1 MSAPLCV
8 TTPCRRCDQ
17 PHPSRIANDGMRTYA
32 APDGHAWVPSDSAA
46 PTPEAERHAM
56 FEADAF
62 GLAYVCTVC
71 NDGVLR
77 SGRPHH
83 LATHREWHDGMET
96 A

>member
-1 MSAPLCV
+1 
-8 TTPCRRCDQ
+8 
-17 PHPSRIANDGMRTYA
+17 MRTYA
-32 APDGHAWVPSDSAA
+32 APDGHAWVPSDTAA
-46 PTPEAERHAM
+46 PVPEAERQAM

-71 NDGVLR
+71 VGELAGVLR

-96 A
+96 S